1 MAYNNSSFSV
11 NKELEAANHILTQIM
26 SNNSNITLIF
36 MNRINGTIIDM
47 PSYDEMIRYP
57 VWLKL
62 IDSNLQRDKY
72 PGIRE
77 FVCDFR
83 LMIAN
88 CFRFNGVN
96 TKLGRMAEKLETLF
110 EQKLQLLPCD
120 LRAKTTMRA
129 CLGIEDPKVD
139 SDSGTIR
146 RRATLRHYGSGLDS
160 QICPVRALMEEIEH
174 ALDLPDFTSGFS
186 SSTPTPAIAVLY
198 ESAPDTP
205 VNSSNSFALLVA
217 RLTEWRVKQHEAEL
231 ISSFKDWWSANTEA
245 KEKLDSLRKC
255 PQFLEV
261 YQHLWLLDPFIG
273 ISDAM
278 CAGTVLYHNAH
289 NVFTSGDGSVD
300 SALIPFSSKSIT
312 SNRTFCL
319 AELEYALAGAP
330 QASICLSGAI
340 SALINTPRQREM
352 VEEAIKALKVHSED
366 TKPAN
371 GMNGNGSAKSEVFDD
386 LSDSDEA
393 IPSSGMGE
401 KVRVPPNR
409 RILNSHVNTLKEL
422 AVPTYE
428 TWERRLSAWLDQ
440 IYEDLSLEKRL
451 EEPTRS
457 ERRYGISFAFFEVCG
472 KEVNPLK
479 EKRFHQ
485 LTLLQQVNILLALT
499 SSLLLSNGSLCFSEN
514 LRFSIDKAD
523 DWNVCNPTVLG
534 IDPFRGITYM
544 HFPQMLSSESPR
556 VFHYR
561 YPTPDYDAITPV
573 PSNFLPALTIDTDLY
588 ALPTPVYRLPSWMD
602 KELAQGVISH
612 VLNLVEKEIAVLSNR
627 IVNTDKNSK
636 NAKKDKQK
644 MNHLNQVLLYFKPVD
659 PKTGIRNKS
668 TKSKSKSRKS
678 SLPPTFLNGTV
689 QDIQL
694 SGFTFVDKLTCGV
707 VPTSVTY
714 ARPSNYMSKSSMR
727 PVESTASLAE
737 SIANTTATNIS
748 EAPTP
753 NPPPSFSQE
762 EDDNSNFQPSSNNS
776 DVNFQ
781 PDTLE
786 SENSEVQPPCSPSTE
801 ALSCSQDAIPVMD
814 EEAKAAEN
822 ELIKKTDDLMEQ
834 TETDDYKNATE
845 QPEGQEGKVELKAEM
860 DRAKEIYNMIIK
872 ATEVEIDKE
881 NSLFE
886 TVVFDFDSLEKF
898 TEEVTHR
905 LSTARHLLEALIEKC
920 KIQDD
925 QDPKLEV
932 DTEQK
937 FQIDASGSTPAVPLS
952 NPLRKIV
959 DRFTSELGD
968 VLYCN
973 SIKTDRE
980 LMNLLDGLEN
990 TVKKEEDEFN
1000 ELISVAPEIKEPKNT
1015 RKRRNTA
1022 PLTLQSQRKKARRSA
1037 AANQVVD
1044 NVEEETI
1051 VGEKKSSPQSR
1062 LVEIYEQ
1069 AVNSL
1074 SELDK
1079 LLTKMKEEVNSNQ
1092 DERLTTERTA
1102 GMLLRKDIEFRLK
1115 PPPVVEKKR
1124 TVVSIRCPS
1133 PQIQTTTSP
1142 AQQQEPARPT
1152 VVSSPV
1158 RPIIRPSFIVP
1169 SPARILLP
1177 STNRGTLFIR
1187 RPVSSSLPIPR
1198 PNPPPHPQIR
1208 PRIPPS
1214 RIFRF
1219 YGNLFTEDGSPVRLG
1234 SDGRTMIQLPPES
1247 IPPEQR
1253 QAVLAQ
1259 IQRYRSATAAS
1270 TLNSIN
1276 AGSVN
1281 SPTVTSSAATQSRP
1295 SVNSLNSTAARD
1307 H

>member
-1 MAYNNSSFSV
+1 MAFSNSSFSV
-11 NKELEAANHILTQIM
+11 NKELEAANQILTQIM
-26 SNNSNITLIF
+26 SNHSNITLIF

-62 IDSNLQRDKY
+62 IASNLQRDKY

-120 LRAKTTMRA
+120 LRTKTTMRA
-129 CLGIEDPKVD
+129 CLGIEEPKLD

-146 RRATLRHYGSGLDS
+146 RRATLRHFGSGLDS

-174 ALDLPDFTSGFS
+174 AIDLPDFTSGFS

-205 VNSSNSFALLVA
+205 VNTSNSFALLVA
-217 RLTEWRVKQHEAEL
+217 RLTEWRAKQHEAEL
-231 ISSFKDWWSANTEA
+231 ISSFKDWWSANTQA

-278 CAGTVLYHNAH
+278 CAGTMLYHNAH
-289 NVFTSGDGSVD
+289 NVFTGGDGSVD
-300 SALIPFSSKSIT
+300 SALLPFSSKSIT

-319 AELEYALAGAP
+319 AELEFALAGAP
-330 QASICLSGAI
+330 QASICLSAGI

-371 GMNGNGSAKSEVFDD
+371 GINGNVSTKSEAFDD
-386 LSDSDEA
+386 LSDSDEV
-393 IPSSGMGE
+393 IPSSSMGE
-401 KVRVPPNR
+401 KVRIPPNR
-409 RILNSHVNTLKEL
+409 RILNSHINTLKEL
-422 AVPTYE
+422 AVPSYE
-428 TWERRLSAWLDQ
+428 VWERRLSAWLDQ

-523 DWNVCNPTVLG
+523 DWNVCNPTILG

-573 PSNFLPALTIDTDLY
+573 PSNFLPALTINTDLY
-588 ALPTPVYRLPSWMD
+588 ALPTPVFRLPSWMD

-612 VLNLVEKEIAVLSNR
+612 VLNLVESEITALSNR

-644 MNHLNQVLLYFKPVD
+644 MNHLNQVMLYFKAVD
-659 PKTGIRNKS
+659 PKTGCKNNKS

-678 SLPPTFLNGTV
+678 SLPPPCLNGIV

-694 SGFTFVDKLTCGV
+694 SAFTFVDKLPCGV

-714 ARPSNYMSKSSMR
+714 ARPSNYVSKSSMR
-727 PVESTASLAE
+727 QVESTASLAE
-737 SIANTTATNIS
+737 STANTTTNTS

-753 NPPPSFSQE
+753 NPPPSFFQE
-762 EDDNSNFQPSSNNS
+762 EDDNSNFQASSNNS
-776 DVNFQ
+776 EVNFQ

-786 SENSEVQPPCSPSTE
+786 DEGSEVQPPISPSTE

-822 ELIKKTDDLMEQ
+822 ELMKKTDDLLEQ
-834 TETDDYKNATE
+834 AEAEDCKTATE
-845 QPEGQEGKVELKAEM
+845 QSEAQKGKVEVKAEM

-881 NSLFE
+881 SSLFE
-886 TVVFDFDSLEKF
+886 TVVFDFDSLKNF
-898 TEEVTHR
+898 SEEITHR
-905 LSTARHLLEALIEKC
+905 LSTARHLLEELTEKC
-920 KIQDD
+920 KVLED
-925 QDPKLEV
+925 QDQRLEV
-932 DTEQK
+932 DQEQK
-937 FQIDASGSTPAVPLS
+937 SRIDDSGSIPTVPLS
-952 NPLRKIV
+952 NPLRKII

-968 VLYCN
+968 GVYCK
-973 SIKTDRE
+973 SIKTDRG
-980 LMNLLDGLEN
+980 LMDLLDGLEN
-990 TVKKEEDEFN
+990 TVKKEEEEALN
-1000 ELISVAPEIKEPKNT
+1000 ELISKAPEMKAPKNS
-1015 RKRRNTA
+1015 RKRRSTA

-1037 AANQVVD
+1037 AANQITE
-1044 NVEEETI
+1044 NVEEELI
-1051 VGEKKSSPQSR
+1051 MIEKKLSPQSR

-1069 AVNSL
+1069 AVDSL

-1079 LLTKMKEEVNSNQ
+1079 FLTIMKEEVNSNQ
-1092 DERLTTERTA
+1092 DERLATERTA
-1102 GMLLRKDIEFRLK
+1102 GMLLRKDIEFRLT
-1115 PPPVVEKKR
+1115 PPAAVEKKR
-1124 TVVSIRCPS
+1124 TVVSIKCPS
-1133 PQIQTTTSP
+1133 QIQTTTAT
-1142 AQQQEPARPT
+1142 AQQQESARPT
-1152 VVSSPV
+1152 VISTPV
-1158 RPIIRPSFIVP
+1158 RPIIRPSFIAP
-1169 SPARILLP
+1169 SPARILP
-1177 STNRGTLFIR
+1177 SNNRGTVFIR
-1187 RPVSSSLPIPR
+1187 RPVSSNLLLPR
-1198 PNPPPHPQIR
+1198 PNPPLHPQVR

-1234 SDGRTMIQLPPES
+1234 PDGRTMIQLPPES
-1247 IPPEQR
+1247 IPSEQR

-1276 AGSVN
+1276 ADSVN
-1281 SPTVTSSAATQSRP
+1281 SPAVPSSAATQSRP
-1295 SVNSLNSTAARD
+1295 SVNSLNSAVARD
-1307 H
+1307 N